1 MLRNRWA
8 SRADK
13 ERWPR
18 AALVQETRMVSG
30 PIHPRRRLQHQPLTC
45 GEYIIGHI
53 PFVSLV
59 TLLPCWALVS
69 RQAQLTRVSLFPW
82 SSCGSRWPWGKKKK
96 RDLWACCAG
105 NPGILLCNTV
115 LCGFKVKQLQKPNTQ
130 HFIIILGQQW
140 GINSWKNIILG
151 SSVEFF

>member
-1 MLRNRWA
+1 MLWNRGA

-18 AALVQETRMVSG
+18 AALVQETRMVSR
-30 PIHPRRRLQHQPLTC
+30 PIHPRRRPQHQPLTC
-45 GEYIIGHI
+45 GEHIIGHV

-82 SSCGSRWPWGKKKK
+82 SSCGSRWPWREKKEIYE
-96 RDLWACCAG
+96 
-105 NPGILLCNTV
+105 PVVQEILVYYFVILCFVFLRWSKTKYITLHN
-115 LCGFKVKQLQKPNTQ
+115 
-130 HFIIILGQQW
+130 HFRTAARYKFMKEYT
-140 GINSWKNIILG
+140 SR
-151 SSVEFF
+151 